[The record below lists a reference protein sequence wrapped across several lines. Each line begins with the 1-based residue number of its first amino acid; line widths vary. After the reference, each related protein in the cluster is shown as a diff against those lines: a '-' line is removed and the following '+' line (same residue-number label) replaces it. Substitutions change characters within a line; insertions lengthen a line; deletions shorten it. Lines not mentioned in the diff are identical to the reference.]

1 MCSRVEMP
9 FLPFRRAGQK
19 KSRTGLSKG
28 RPPPAGARGAT
39 ASRTPSLRKPAQH
52 ERMVEGL
59 RKAGIPEGD
68 KKPN

>member
-1 MCSRVEMP
+1 M
-9 FLPFRRAGQK
+9 A
-19 KSRTGLSKG
+19 LS
-28 RPPPAGARGAT
+28 PQTEAAEPT
-39 ASRTPSLRKPAQH
+39 FNAQH